1 MIAEV
6 KIIKELPKEQ
16 IEQFIDKTVYNT
28 VVLTREYTKS
38 ENAFPYLTGELMRQ
52 EISLPI
58 SKGYKSYSL
67 LDGVDYAKYVW
78 NYNNVKWTNPST
90 QPQWYLSTYEKDG
103 ASILSN
109 AVARAIKELK

>member
-38 ENAFPYLTGELMRQ
+38 ANAFPYLTGELMRQ
-52 EISLPI
+52 EVAQPVTGSN
-58 SKGYKSYSL
+58 KSYEL
-67 LDGVDYAKYVW
+67 LSGVDYAKYVW

-90 QPQWYLSTYEKDG
+90 RPQWYLSTYEKEK